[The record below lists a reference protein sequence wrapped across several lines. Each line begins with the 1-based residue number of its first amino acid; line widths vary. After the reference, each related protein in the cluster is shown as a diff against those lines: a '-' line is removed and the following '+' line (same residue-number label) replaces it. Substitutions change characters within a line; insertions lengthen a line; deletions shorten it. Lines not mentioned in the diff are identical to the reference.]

1 MKFYLLLS
9 IIALTIAFYTPHS
22 GPWNNFGSDNNG
34 PPVGALGNPWAEAY
48 PGPLGAWAN
57 GYGSPYGF
65 NPWMAAAFGGNN
77 GGSSDDEKKDDSG
90 DASDYWSVPSVA
102 GWIVPN
108 NPDALTP
115 WGVNIADAIPVMTAP
130 ERRAMHSVPLTG
142 PSLYR

>member
-1 MKFYLLLS
+1 MRYLLVPILL
-9 IIALTIAFYTPHS
+9 AMTLAFYTPHS
-22 GPWNNFGSDNNG
+22 GPWNNFGSANGG
-34 PPVGALGNPWAEAY
+34 PPLGALGNPWAEAF

-65 NPWMAAAFGGNN
+65 NPWLTAQQGNSN
-77 GGSSDDEKKDDSG
+77 NDGDKDKKDDSG

-130 ERRAMHSVPLTG
+130 ERR
-142 PSLYR
+142 SL

>member
-1 MKFYLLLS
+1 MQPYLLLS
-9 IIALTIAFYTPHS
+9 IAALTAAFYTPHS
-22 GPWNNFGSDNNG
+22 GPWNNFNSANGG

-57 GYGSPYGF
+57 GYGSPFGF
-65 NPWMAAAFGGNN
+65 NPWMTAAIGGNN
-77 GGSSDDEKKDDSG
+77 GGSSDSEGESG
-90 DASDYWSVPSVA
+90 SDYWSVPSVA

-130 ERRAMHSVPLTG
+130 ERRRM
-142 PSLYR
+142 